1 MASDPSSPADNDSC
15 EGDDLEDV
23 DSAGEDA
30 EVTGSGSARK
40 RVSARTVLTGRG
52 VTMAMLLSDGILEPG
67 DACLSI
73 DYLGQKF
80 VGDLLPNG
88 KIKWQGSNRVFNS
101 PSAWAIHCKK
111 MVNPS
116 KKSGCGWASV
126 KYKGKKLDIYKT
138 IWFRKQRGANAPS
151 PANTDES
158 MEDEEEEE
166 EEEEG
171 EGKKEEAKKTEEAA
185 TKKEPVAKPKGND
198 SQPGGAENRHDN
210 SRPRRP
216 VSEVTGGLK
225 TTSAAAP
232 LSLSLSG
239 SFRVKQDVKERPSV
253 KHTSLGSRDPDHPQ
267 YTGYKDPNTLV
278 EYSHFSALGKM
289 QPFTM
294 SITTNCLLLM
304 DFHCHLTTS
313 EVVGYLGGKWDPASQ
328 HLSILQAF
336 PCRCRLGDKE
346 NAIVVEEEIR
356 QGMMLRGLSLV
367 GWYHSHP
374 HCQADPSLR
383 DVDCQMEYQ
392 VAMKGLGATYQP
404 CVGFIVAPFPLSEP
418 IVESAIQ
425 AFWVMPPP
433 EHKPHEY
440 GMPMSMNYTAVQD
453 SYLTQDVVNEMKWV
467 SDYYSGAPDFLFFKE
482 PWHQDKTFLEKVKG
496 SLAKKLPK
504 DQVSGQLLDFVQ
516 SLLVTQQGQEKQT
529 SR

>member
-1 MASDPSSPADNDSC
+1 MASEPSSPADNDSC

-23 DSAGEDA
+23 DSAGE
-30 EVTGSGSARK
+30 EIESVGSGSARK

-158 MEDEEEEE
+158 MEDEEEEDE
-166 EEEEG
+166 EEER
-171 EGKKEEAKKTEEAA
+171 EGKKEEDRHAKARQA
-185 TKKEPVAKPKGND
+185 
-198 SQPGGAENRHDN
+198 
-210 SRPRRP
+210 
-216 VSEVTGGLK
+216 
-225 TTSAAAP
+225 
-232 LSLSLSG
+232 LSLSG

-253 KHTSLGSRDPDHPQ
+253 KHTSLGSRDPDQ
-267 YTGYKDPNTLV
+267 DPNTLV

-346 NAIVVEEEIR
+346 NAIMVEEEIR

-404 CVGFIVAPFPLSEP
+404 CVGFIVAPFHLTEP
-418 IVESAIQ
+418 IVESTIQ

-440 GMPMSMNYTAVQD
+440 GMPMSMNFTAIQD

-516 SLLVTQQGQEKQT
+516 SLLTTQQGQEKHT

>member
-1 MASDPSSPADNDSC
+1 MADNDSC

-23 DSAGEDA
+23 DSAGE
-30 EVTGSGSARK
+30 EIESVGSGSARK

-138 IWFRKQRGANAPS
+138 IWFRKQRGANAP
-151 PANTDES
+151 AE
-158 MEDEEEEE
+158 
-166 EEEEG
+166 
-171 EGKKEEAKKTEEAA
+171 KTEEA
-185 TKKEPVAKPKGND
+185 KEPAKPKGNG
-198 SQPGGAENRHDN
+198 SQTGGPERADN
-210 SRPRRP
+210 RPRRP
-216 VSEVTGGLK
+216 VSEVTGGLR
-225 TTSAAAP
+225 TSSAAVP

-253 KHTSLGSRDPDHPQ
+253 KHTSLGSRDPDQ
-267 YTGYKDPNTLV
+267 DPNTLV

-404 CVGFIVAPFPLSEP
+404 CVGFIVAPFHLTEP
-418 IVESAIQ
+418 IVESTIQ

-440 GMPMSMNYTAVQD
+440 GMPMSMNFTAIQD

-516 SLLVTQQGQEKQT
+516 SLLTTQQGQEKHT

>member
-171 EGKKEEAKKTEEAA
+171 KKEEAKKTEESA

-253 KHTSLGSRDPDHPQ
+253 KHTSLGSRDPDQ
-267 YTGYKDPNTLV
+267 DPNTLV

-440 GMPMSMNYTAVQD
+440 GMPMSMNFTAIQD

>member
-1 MASDPSSPADNDSC
+1 MASEPSSPADNDSC

-23 DSAGEDA
+23 DSAGE
-30 EVTGSGSARK
+30 EIESVGSGSARK

-138 IWFRKQRGANAPS
+138 IWFRKQRGANAP
-151 PANTDES
+151 DRH
-158 MEDEEEEE
+158 
-166 EEEEG
+166 
-171 EGKKEEAKKTEEAA
+171 AKARQA
-185 TKKEPVAKPKGND
+185 
-198 SQPGGAENRHDN
+198 
-210 SRPRRP
+210 
-216 VSEVTGGLK
+216 
-225 TTSAAAP
+225 
-232 LSLSLSG
+232 LSLSG

-346 NAIVVEEEIR
+346 NAIMVEEEIR

-404 CVGFIVAPFPLSEP
+404 CVGFIVAPFHLTEP
-418 IVESAIQ
+418 IVESTIQ

-440 GMPMSMNYTAVQD
+440 GMPMSMNFTAIQD

-516 SLLVTQQGQEKQT
+516 SLLTTQQGQEKHT

>member
-1 MASDPSSPADNDSC
+1 MASEPSSPADNDSC

-23 DSAGEDA
+23 DSAGE
-30 EVTGSGSARK
+30 EIESVGSGSARK

-166 EEEEG
+166 EEEER
-171 EGKKEEAKKTEEAA
+171 EGKKEEAEKTEEA
-185 TKKEPVAKPKGND
+185 KEPAKPK
-198 SQPGGAENRHDN
+198 A
-210 SRPRRP
+210 
-216 VSEVTGGLK
+216 
-225 TTSAAAP
+225 
-232 LSLSLSG
+232 LSLSG

-253 KHTSLGSRDPDHPQ
+253 KHTSLGSRDPDQ
-267 YTGYKDPNTLV
+267 DPNTLV

-404 CVGFIVAPFPLSEP
+404 CVGFIVAPFHLTEP
-418 IVESAIQ
+418 IVESTIQ

-440 GMPMSMNYTAVQD
+440 GMPMSMNFTAIQD

-516 SLLVTQQGQEKQT
+516 SLLTTQQGQEKHT

>member
-1 MASDPSSPADNDSC
+1 MADNDSC

-23 DSAGEDA
+23 DSAGE
-30 EVTGSGSARK
+30 EIESVGSGSARK

-138 IWFRKQRGANAPS
+138 IWFRKQRGANAP
-151 PANTDES
+151 AE
-158 MEDEEEEE
+158 
-166 EEEEG
+166 
-171 EGKKEEAKKTEEAA
+171 KTEEA
-185 TKKEPVAKPKGND
+185 KEPAKPK
-198 SQPGGAENRHDN
+198 A
-210 SRPRRP
+210 
-216 VSEVTGGLK
+216 
-225 TTSAAAP
+225 
-232 LSLSLSG
+232 LSLSG

-253 KHTSLGSRDPDHPQ
+253 KHTSLGSRDPDQ
-267 YTGYKDPNTLV
+267 DPNTLV

-404 CVGFIVAPFPLSEP
+404 CVGFIVAPFHLTEP
-418 IVESAIQ
+418 IVESTIQ

-440 GMPMSMNYTAVQD
+440 GMPMSMNFTAIQD

-516 SLLVTQQGQEKQT
+516 SLLTTQQGQEKHT

>member
-1 MASDPSSPADNDSC
+1 MASEPSSPADNDSC

-23 DSAGEDA
+23 DSAGE
-30 EVTGSGSARK
+30 EIESVGSGSARK

-166 EEEEG
+166 EEEER
-171 EGKKEEAKKTEEAA
+171 EGKKEEDRHAKARQA
-185 TKKEPVAKPKGND
+185 
-198 SQPGGAENRHDN
+198 
-210 SRPRRP
+210 
-216 VSEVTGGLK
+216 
-225 TTSAAAP
+225 
-232 LSLSLSG
+232 LSLSG

-253 KHTSLGSRDPDHPQ
+253 KHTSLGSRDPDQ
-267 YTGYKDPNTLV
+267 DPNTLV

-404 CVGFIVAPFPLSEP
+404 CVGFIVAPFHLTEP
-418 IVESAIQ
+418 IVESTIQ

-440 GMPMSMNYTAVQD
+440 GMPMSMNFTAIQD

-516 SLLVTQQGQEKQT
+516 SLLTTQQGQEKHT

>member
-1 MASDPSSPADNDSC
+1 MASEPSSPADNDSC

-23 DSAGEDA
+23 DSAGE
-30 EVTGSGSARK
+30 EIESVGSGSARK

-158 MEDEEEEE
+158 MEDEEEEDE
-166 EEEEG
+166 EEER
-171 EGKKEEAKKTEEAA
+171 EGKKEEAEKTEGA
-185 TKKEPVAKPKGND
+185 KEPAKPK
-198 SQPGGAENRHDN
+198 A
-210 SRPRRP
+210 
-216 VSEVTGGLK
+216 
-225 TTSAAAP
+225 
-232 LSLSLSG
+232 LSLSG

-253 KHTSLGSRDPDHPQ
+253 KHTSLGSRDPDQ
-267 YTGYKDPNTLV
+267 DPNTLV

-346 NAIVVEEEIR
+346 NAIMVEEEIR

-404 CVGFIVAPFPLSEP
+404 CVGFIVAPFHLTEP
-418 IVESAIQ
+418 IVESTIQ

-440 GMPMSMNYTAVQD
+440 GMPMSMNFTAIQD

-516 SLLVTQQGQEKQT
+516 SLLTTQQGQEKHT